1 MNTYMTNSLRVLVTT
16 LIFTASAAHAESRWS
31 VAGGVISVESPY
43 ADTDSKTLGL
53 PMVNYTGERLT
64 LKGYMLDYKLLG
76 DEGLN
81 WSVILEPGQFFDSTD
96 SDNVAIKALNERK
109 MSLYAGTKVSYAASF
124 GRVSASISHD
134 VLGHGD
140 GAKFKTDYSYPVKL
154 TKELMLAPFV
164 GVEINSSQLSNYYY
178 GVAEGESST
187 FDAYELSSTVNYNI
201 GLLASYQLNKNWNV
215 NALVKFNQLDADIED
230 SPIIDTDN
238 LTTAMMSITYHF

>member
-1 MNTYMTNSLRVLVTT
+1 MQQPLPILLSTLLVTT
-16 LIFTASAAHAESRWS
+16 SAAYADSPWS
-31 VAGGVISVESPY
+31 VAGGVIAVDSPY
-43 ADTDSKTLGL
+43 ANTDTKVMAL
-53 PMVNYTGERLT
+53 PMINYQGEKLT
-64 LKGYMLDYKLLG
+64 LRGYTLDYTLLQQHG
-76 DEGLN
+76 FS
-81 WSVILEPGQFFDSTD
+81 WSATLAPGQFFDSSD
-96 SDNVAIKALNERK
+96 SDNPAIKALNERK
-109 MSLYAGTKVSYAASF
+109 MSLYAGTKVSYAANF
-124 GRVSASISHD
+124 GRLNASVTHD
-134 VLGHGD
+134 ILGNGD

-201 GLLASYQLNKNWNV
+201 GLLATYKINKNLNV
-215 NALVKFNQLDADIED
+215 NALVKYHQLDADIED

>member
-1 MNTYMTNSLRVLVTT
+1 MQQPLPILLSTLLVTT
-16 LIFTASAAHAESRWS
+16 SAAYADSPWS
-31 VAGGVISVESPY
+31 VAGGVIAVDSPY
-43 ADTDSKTLGL
+43 ANTDTKVMAL
-53 PMVNYTGERLT
+53 PMINYQGEKLT
-64 LKGYMLDYKLLG
+64 LRGYTLDYTLLQQHG
-76 DEGLN
+76 FS
-81 WSVILEPGQFFDSTD
+81 WSATLAPGQFFDSSD
-96 SDNVAIKALNERK
+96 SDNPAIKALNERK
-109 MSLYAGTKVSYAASF
+109 MSLYAGTKVSYAANF
-124 GRVSASISHD
+124 GRLNASVTHD
-134 VLGHGD
+134 ILGNGD

>member
-1 MNTYMTNSLRVLVTT
+1 MQQPLPILLSTLLVTT
-16 LIFTASAAHAESRWS
+16 SAAYADSPWS
-31 VAGGVISVESPY
+31 VAGGVIAVDSPY
-43 ADTDSKTLGL
+43 ANTDTKVMAL
-53 PMVNYTGERLT
+53 PMINYQGEKLT
-64 LKGYMLDYKLLG
+64 LRGYTLDYTLLQQHG
-76 DEGLN
+76 FS
-81 WSVILEPGQFFDSTD
+81 WSATLAPGQFFDSSD
-96 SDNVAIKALNERK
+96 SDNPAIKALNERK

-124 GRVSASISHD
+124 GRVSASVSHD
-134 VLGHGD
+134 ILGNGD

-201 GLLASYQLNKNWNV
+201 GLLASYQLNRNWNV

>member
-1 MNTYMTNSLRVLVTT
+1 MQQPLPILLSTLLVTT
-16 LIFTASAAHAESRWS
+16 SAAYADSPWS
-31 VAGGVISVESPY
+31 VAGGVIAVDSPY
-43 ADTDSKTLGL
+43 ANTDTKVMAL
-53 PMVNYTGERLT
+53 PMINYQGEKLT
-64 LKGYMLDYKLLG
+64 LRGYTLDYTLLQQHG
-76 DEGLN
+76 FS
-81 WSVILEPGQFFDSTD
+81 WSATLAPGQFFDSSD
-96 SDNVAIKALNERK
+96 SDNPAIKALNERK

-124 GRVSASISHD
+124 GRVSASVSHD
-134 VLGHGD
+134 ILGNGD

-201 GLLASYQLNKNWNV
+201 GLLATYKINKNLNV
-215 NALVKFNQLDADIED
+215 NALVKYHQLDADIED